1 MAANVGLMETRC
13 DTEMTS
19 KGFSQVIILM
29 KLCNR
34 VSEFQSTCCVSLYEL
49 GQGKQEKA
57 CSQKGFYE
65 VVAL

>member
-1 MAANVGLMETRC
+1 
-13 DTEMTS
+13 MTS